1 MMMVKIVAKKL
12 TVLVQEVRIV
22 SNDCEDSAITMYKT
36 HRERKSK
43 AKGMLKN
50 LVIG

>member
-22 SNDCEDSAITMYKT
+22 SNDCEDSAINY
-36 HRERKSK
+36 
-43 AKGMLKN
+43 N
-50 LVIG
+50 LQDTENEN

>member
-22 SNDCEDSAITMYKT
+22 SNDCEDSAITIYKT
-36 HRERKSK
+36 QRTKIKGERH
-43 AKGMLKN
+43 A
-50 LVIG
+50 